1 MVDRR
6 LVMPII
12 LLLAVISS
20 IAYAQNDETVMDLT
34 MIRLVA
40 LLTGIIAAVMAWRW
54 YFSSLSK
61 PPILL
66 WFGFGMVSELLI
78 KWFYLSLSPAA
89 NSPAELL
96 IAGLQVASG
105 AFFLTGLWAF
115 LCTRWI
121 KANPALSKQFLL
133 ILALVIAGLLFYG
146 VMNGRS
152 GDASMII
159 YAIYVMTS
167 FWMLLYVFITLMALY
182 AYIRTDEMM
191 LAWFSAG
198 FSMMVFASWYRLLFV
213 QEALLPEQQV
223 VSSLLPLINSV
234 CYIVGVF
241 LFQRAGKA

>member
-6 LVMPII
+6 FATHVV
-12 LLLAVISS
+12 LLLFILAGC
-20 IAYAQNDETVMDLT
+20 AYAQSGESVDLT
-34 MIRLVA
+34 TIRLVA
-40 LLTGIIAAVMAWRW
+40 LATGIIAAVMAWRW

-61 PPILL
+61 PPVLL
-66 WFGFGMVSELLI
+66 WFGFGMVAELLI
-78 KWFYLSLSPAA
+78 KWFYLSLNPAT

-121 KANPALSKQFLL
+121 KASPNLSKQFLL
-133 ILALVIAGLLFYG
+133 ILTVVIASLLLYG
-146 VMNGRS
+146 VLNGRS
-152 GDASMII
+152 GDSSMVM

-191 LAWFSAG
+191 LAWFAAG
-198 FSMMVFASWYRLLFV
+198 FSMMVFASWYRLLFI
-213 QEALLPEQQV
+213 QENLLPEQQI
-223 VSSLLPLINSV
+223 VSSLLPLINSI
-234 CYIVGVF
+234 CYIIGVF